1 MSLFEKQHEK
11 APEKRANLDEIDVMM
26 DKNAST
32 KNLEKDNADIS
43 HRKRR
48 NSAMHQDRLPDLDD
62 LRENAGIVV
71 IPALIIV
78 LIIVILILDHDST
91 NSAKASGASA
101 GVVLETDAS
110 GNPIEGGATGLEG
123 ADGSGTGA
131 DAAAAGSIGDTHTVK
146 LLNSDVMESFFQK
159 YFTARLEGDVDTI
172 YAMTGVANQ
181 TDEQK
186 QVLQDELKTQAG
198 YIEAYQDIQ
207 QYCGDGVEPYSHVA
221 FVTYNVKF
229 RRVDT
234 LAPGIMYCYLKVND
248 QNEFEIVENLTPEE
262 QKLVN
267 EYLTKHQEV
276 QELVTSTNSKLLEA
290 ISSDERLA
298 VVYDAFQSG
307 RIYKEDQSVIDQQV
321 SLIPDTT
328 EATESTAESSGETVE
343 STVVVDPSTAS
354 DTETASTET
363 ASEQTTISPEATLAV
378 ESSSVG

>member
-186 QVLQDELKTQAG
+186 QVLQDELK
-198 YIEAYQDIQ
+198 
-207 QYCGDGVEPYSHVA
+207 
-221 FVTYNVKF
+221 
-229 RRVDT
+229 RRP
-234 LAPGIMYCYLKVND
+234 A
-248 QNEFEIVENLTPEE
+248 
-262 QKLVN
+262 
-267 EYLTKHQEV
+267 
-276 QELVTSTNSKLLEA
+276 TSRRT
-290 ISSDERLA
+290 R
-298 VVYDAFQSG
+298 
-307 RIYKEDQSVIDQQV
+307 
-321 SLIPDTT
+321 T
-328 EATESTAESSGETVE
+328 
-343 STVVVDPSTAS
+343 
-354 DTETASTET
+354 
-363 ASEQTTISPEATLAV
+363 
-378 ESSSVG
+378 SSSIAVMASSRIRMSRL